1 MAAIPTALFTRS
13 LGIGRIIAGIGPIV
27 APATAARRMGMS
39 STAEEPEAQV
49 WSQLFGSRDVVL
61 GALLLGAKDPAVRRA
76 VVRGG
81 LAIDTLDVV
90 SGLRAGSGLSGT
102 AKAAVTG
109 GAAAAIVAGVL
120 LELADRRAG
129 RA

>member
-76 VVRGG
+76 VAYVGG
-81 LAIDTLDVV
+81 MTDRFAFE
-90 SGLRAGSGLSGT
+90 T
-102 AKAAVTG
+102 AVE
-109 GAAAAIVAGVL
+109 L
-120 LELADRRAG
+120 LGWRRDRLPRPA
-129 RA
+129 